1 MNEHSTH
8 LDDDAELYA
17 LGLLDADERDRVDA
31 HVLVCDA
38 CAARLAR
45 AESTMAALVDGTLAG
60 GGAET
65 VRGPRRVSPFAWMSA
80 AAAAFVI
87 ATAGLTQQNLALR
100 ADVRDDGAMLAAMVN
115 GHFAHAQFV
124 APGGTPIAA
133 KVVYEQHG
141 RWYRVLAAG
150 ADTRWRVAVVR
161 PGAAPVVA
169 PQRFSV
175 RGEVAELGLPGGTMR
190 ELRLIDPS
198 GAVAGIV
205 RPAVAETSP

>member
-1 MNEHSTH
+1 MNEHVTH
-8 LDDDAELYA
+8 LDDLAELYA
-17 LGLLDADERDRVDA
+17 LGLLDPDERDRVDA
-31 HVLVCDA
+31 HVLVCDD
-38 CAARLAR
+38 CAARLGR
-45 AESTMAALVDGTLAG
+45 AEAAMAALADATLAG
-60 GGAET
+60 GASA
-65 VRGPRRVSPFAWMSA
+65 VRVPRRVSPFAWMSA

-100 ADVRDDGAMLAAMVN
+100 ADVRDDGAMLAAMVHS
-115 GHFAHAQFV
+115 HFAHAQFV

-150 ADTRWRVAVVR
+150 ADARWRVAVVR
-161 PGAAPVVA
+161 GGAGPVVA

-175 RGEVAELGLPGGTMR
+175 RGEVAELSLPGGAMR

-198 GAVAGIV
+198 GAIAGIV
-205 RPAVAETSP
+205 RPAPTSP